1 MAEVLC
7 NDGTVDMN
15 NGGTIPCIE
24 HGGVGKQ
31 ESSILKDE
39 EAKPEMIAPN
49 PKTMQNREV
58 QCNNGNPT
66 CSGDT
71 SNYDCCREYGG
82 IKEIDYRS
90 DYWKNQPLSI
100 KKLVFQ
106 NPKISYPIM
115 IGLTGYGVYKL
126 GKLPD
131 TVNKE
136 RLKVVGAIVGG
147 GGIAFLTAMGCAWGG
162 CGDKSKVPIGLGVGF
177 GVGGLTYL
185 TSRTLFKQNPKNS
198 LIASAIL
205 GGIGIAY
212 VLTDGFTKIR
222 ANSNTNDKQ
231 NIGREEVQPV
241 PQPIPPSSE
250 VQSVV
255 PLIIK

>member
-7 NDGTVDMN
+7 NDGTVDVS
-15 NGGTIPCIE
+15 NGGVKPCIA
-24 HGGVGKQ
+24 HGGVATQ
-31 ESSILKDE
+31 ESTIIREE
-39 EAKPEMIAPN
+39 EAKPDMIAPN
-49 PKTMQNREV
+49 PKTMANREV

-66 CSGDT
+66 CNGDI
-71 SNYDCCREYGG
+71 SNYDCCKEYGG

-106 NPKISYPIM
+106 VVGKNPKISYPVM
-115 IGLTGYGVYKL
+115 LGLTGYGVYKL

-131 TVNKE
+131 SVNNE
-136 RLKVVGAIVGG
+136 RLKVVGAIAGG
-147 GGIAFLTAMGCAWGG
+147 GGIALLTALGCAWGG
-162 CGDKSKVPIGLGVGF
+162 CNDKTKIPISFGVGGF
-177 GVGGLTYL
+177 VGGLTYL

-212 VLTDGFTKIR
+212 VYTDGFTKFR
-222 ANSNTNDKQ
+222 SNSYNNNDKQ
-231 NIGREEVQPV
+231 DIGREVVSQPLTPTPV
-241 PQPIPPSSE
+241 A
-250 VQSVV
+250 